1 MKKIILYVLAIIGV
15 IAVLSIVGVA
25 LVAVKSSST
34 GDMANSFG
42 GQSFSDSAPMAVSAP
57 MMAEL
62 GISAKSRSVTSPIA
76 VSQVTERKITKN
88 GSLELIVEKAEDT
101 ALAIQNIAEQ
111 AGGFV
116 GHSQIS
122 EVSDGVKTGSITIRL
137 PADKFNQA
145 MIDIKQLANKVE
157 QENVDAQDVTEQY
170 TDLDARLKNARATES
185 QYLEILKKA
194 GKVQDLLDVQ
204 QKIGEVRGEIE
215 QIQGQLKYLN
225 SQIDMSTINVSLTAQ
240 ADVQVFGIVWRPL
253 TVIKQ
258 AFRNLLNSLTGYVDA
273 IVGLIFL
280 LPVIALWLATIGVII
295 WVLWKIGRW
304 LKSKLVNKDKK
315 LKPKK

>member
-1 MKKIILYVLAIIGV
+1 MKKIILYILAIIGV
-15 IAVLSIVGVA
+15 LAVLLIVGVA
-25 LVAVKSSST
+25 LVAVKNSST
-34 GDMANSFG
+34 GVNSSFG
-42 GQSFSDSAPMAVSAP
+42 GAQSFSDSVSPAISAP

-62 GISAKSRSVTSPIA
+62 GISAKSRSVTSSVS
-76 VSQVTERKITKN
+76 VSQATERKITKN

-122 EVSDGVKTGSITIRL
+122 EVSDGVKTGTITIRL

-145 MIDIKQLANKVE
+145 MTDIKQLANKVE

-185 QYLEILKKA
+185 QYLAIMKQAL
-194 GKVQDLLDVQ
+194 KVQDMLDIQ
-204 QKIGEVRGEIE
+204 QKLGEVRGEIE

-258 AFRNLLNSLTGYVDA
+258 AFRNLLNSLTSYVDA
-273 IVGLIFL
+273 VVGLIFL

-304 LKSKLVNKDKK
+304 LKNKISVKTIKK
-315 LKPKK
+315 ERKK